1 MTLEQQTVGDAEI
14 RRFDYDDATTFV
26 ADLGDGAEIDVVGNT
41 AIVVTDDGQYDLSL
55 PENQGATAFMKNGV
69 LTIEVDQ

>member
-26 ADLGDGAEIDVVGNT
+26 ADLGDGAAVDVVGDT
-41 AIVVTDDGQYDLSL
+41 AIVVTDGRQYDLSL
-55 PENQGATAFMKNGV
+55 PENQDATAFMKNGV
-69 LTIEVDQ
+69 LTIEVSP